1 MKFRSLKYLL
11 GEGFKN
17 IWINRLM
24 SVASIVVL
32 VACMALMGAAA
43 LFSLNVDKALGAL
56 QDQNVVLVYTNEAA
70 TEADAKAAFETI
82 RGMDNVKSAKFIS
95 KQEGMDSLITDMG
108 DQYKELF
115 NWLDNED
122 SEGSFLPYGIQVSF
136 DDLEKYDSTVSAIKK
151 VKSVD
156 HINDS
161 REMTSYILSLRKI
174 VTIAGVAIIALLM
187 ATALVIIA
195 NTIRITM
202 NSRKLE
208 ISIMKAVGATNAF
221 VRVPFIV
228 EGMVFGIISALVTTI
243 LLYFGYNF
251 LIDRIDVS
259 YLRPIEFMS
268 VAGWMFGAFCVLG
281 IFAGCVG
288 SMFSIGKYLKKEGS
302 EFRAF

>member
-251 LIDRIDVS
+251 LIDRIDV
-259 YLRPIEFMS
+259 
-268 VAGWMFGAFCVLG
+268 
-281 IFAGCVG
+281 
-288 SMFSIGKYLKKEGS
+288 
-302 EFRAF
+302 